1 MRNPKKRRL
10 SALTKK
16 SSKVNIQFQRI
27 PRNQFKMMLSKNL
40 QLMKSEPKVKMV
52 REAAVDVEEVETEE
66 PIEVS
71 IEAVVTVSS
80 EATGENTEETEE
92 TEESIEEE
100 EVTVDVVVTGK
111 KMVRMMKA
119 FKWSQKMVTKTE
131 DVAEAEEEVIEVK
144 EEPGEVVKVVK
155 EVHGEEVKVVIDHRP
170 AEAVAEVEVKDHQ
183 EEAVP
188 MEKMVLKLLL
198 Q

>member
-1 MRNPKKRRL
+1 M

-16 SSKVNIQFQRI
+16 NSKVNNQFQRI
-27 PRNQFKMMLSKNL
+27 PRNQFKMMLPWKMVKSK
-40 QLMKSEPKVKMV
+40 PKVKMV

-71 IEAVVTVSS
+71 IEAVAMVSS
-80 EATGENTEETEE
+80 EGTEENTEGTEE

-119 FKWSQKMVTKTE
+119 SKWSQKMVTKTE
-131 DVAEAEEEVIEVK
+131 DVAEAEEEAIEVK
-144 EEPGEVVKVVK
+144 EEPGEVAKVVK
-155 EVHGEEVKVVIDHRP
+155 EAHGEVVKVVIDHRP
-170 AEAVAEVEVKDHQ
+170 AEAVIEVEVKDHQ

-188 MEKMVLKLLL
+188 MEKKVLQLLL